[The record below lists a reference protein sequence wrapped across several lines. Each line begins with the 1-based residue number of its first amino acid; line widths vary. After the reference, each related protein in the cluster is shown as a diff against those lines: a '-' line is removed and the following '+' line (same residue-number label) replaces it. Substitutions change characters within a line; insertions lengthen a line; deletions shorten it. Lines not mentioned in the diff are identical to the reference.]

1 MTTPFVQ
8 EAITSFKA
16 NSRAKYSLYFLIF
29 LIAISALAPLIANDK
44 PLFLYFDNKAYFP
57 IFSTLN
63 EDQIGGDYVNPANFN
78 DPFVRELVH
87 KHGFMIMPPIPY
99 HYSSLRIDLNA
110 PAPTPPDNKSLLG
123 TDDHGRDLFARI
135 IYGLSI
141 SLFFSLILA
150 ILSTAIGIA
159 YGAIQGFFGGVTD
172 IIMQR
177 IVEIWSSMP
186 LLYLVIILS
195 GFFDQSFFMLLS
207 IMLVFS
213 WIYIVPVVRAEIL
226 KVRNYEYVT
235 AARALGL
242 SEMRILFRHTLP
254 NALTAAVSFVPFI
267 MSIGLTSLTI
277 LDFLGIG
284 LPPGSPSLGE
294 LLNEAKENLSAYWIL
309 ISVFITLTA
318 IMISMFFIGEG
329 VRDALS
335 SHEKR

>member
-1 MTTPFVQ
+1 MTTPFLK
-8 EAITSFKA
+8 EAVSSFKA
-16 NSRAKYSLYFLIF
+16 NLRAKYSLYFLIV
-29 LIAISALAPLIANDK
+29 LIVISLFAPLIANDK
-44 PLFLYFDNKAYFP
+44 PLFLYFDGKVYFP
-57 IFSTLN
+57 IFSPLN
-63 EDQIGGDYVNPANFN
+63 EDQIGGDYANPANFN
-78 DPFVRELVH
+78 DPFVKDLVH
-87 KHGFMIMPPIPY
+87 EHGFMVMPPIPF
-99 HYSSLRIDLNA
+99 HYTSLRIDLNS
-110 PAPTPPDNKSLLG
+110 PAPTPPDSTSWLG
-123 TDDHGRDLFARI
+123 TDDHGRDLLSRVL
-135 IYGLSI
+135 YGLSI

-150 ILSTAIGIA
+150 VLSTFVGIA
-159 YGAIQGFFGGVTD
+159 YGAIQGFTGGITD
-172 IIMQR
+172 VLMQR

-195 GFFDQSFFMLLS
+195 GFFDQSFIMLLS
-207 IMLVFS
+207 IMLLFS

-267 MSIGLTSLTI
+267 MSIGLTSLTV

-309 ISVFITLTA
+309 SSVFITLTI

-335 SHEKR
+335 SHERR